1 MSGNKNINPEA
12 SWAEMIHEFGD
23 AHGPLTPKLS
33 NAFNENPY
41 SLMWHVSWF
50 KFAGKMIGCKDRTL
64 VFDPL
69 EGLGGWTVA
78 CETGKVVAVLPSG
91 DSYEAVR
98 SAWPDEKIIF
108 EKNSE
113 ILMSVENEFGGIV
126 SFDIDSTRSKEDWN
140 VFFAAAVSVLVAG
153 GVVVAGGVGSHL
165 STALKETAA
174 ANFKHVFMFGNG
186 QHHPCISPV
195 DAVIVVAC

>member
-1 MSGNKNINPEA
+1 MPDQNSINPEA
-12 SWAEMIHEFGD
+12 IWAEMIHDFGD
-23 AHGPLTPKLS
+23 EHGPLTPKLAQGFS
-33 NAFNENPY
+33 ENPY

-50 KFAGKMIGCKDRTL
+50 KFAGKMIGRKERTL

-78 CETGKVVAVLPSG
+78 CETGDVVAIISSC

-98 SAWPDEKIIF
+98 SAWPDDKIIF

-113 ILMSVENEFGGIV
+113 ILMSAEKEFNGVV
-126 SFDIDSTRSKEDWN
+126 SFDIGSTRSRAGWD
-140 VFFAAAVSVLVAG
+140 VFFADAASALVVG
-153 GVVVAGGVGSHL
+153 GVVVAGGVGSTL
-165 STALKETAA
+165 STILRETAA
-174 ANFKHVFMFGNG
+174 VNFKHVFMFGSG
-186 QHHPCISPV
+186 QHHPCISPA